1 MAIDD
6 FESRQKA
13 LANGPTSASLT
24 NTGEAPM
31 ATAETANIA
40 IHAALTGHLVLSTLH
55 TNDSV
60 SAITRLYNMG
70 IEPFL
75 LAYSL
80 NIIVAQ
86 RLVRKLC
93 DRCKAVATDV
103 APSALAHVGFP
114 AEEIAST
121 TFYHAVGCMYCVKG
135 YKGRTAIHEA
145 LYFTPEI
152 RELIMD
158 SDHTIHEQ
166 EIRRVAIKQGMKTLR
181 DAGLDLVRKGVTSL
195 EEIATGDA
203 GHFDEDGYLW
213 IMGRVDDVV
222 NAVRPLFPA
231 GALVVEHPDSEHTFP
246 ASVRTKAYEFLK
258 K

>member
-1 MAIDD
+1 MSTFDGARQVKLNPKLD
-6 FESRQKA
+6 FEGALRAILRHDPDIVMVGEIRDRTTADLAVK
-13 LANGPTSASLT
+13 LAN
-24 NTGEAPM
+24 
-31 ATAETANIA
+31 
-40 IHAALTGHLVLSTLH
+40 TGHLTFSTLH
-55 TNDSV
+55 TNDAP
-60 SAITRLYNMG
+60 SAIARLYKMG

-195 EEIATGDA
+195 EEIAAMTS
-203 GHFDEDGYLW
+203 ED
-213 IMGRVDDVV
+213 
-222 NAVRPLFPA
+222 
-231 GALVVEHPDSEHTFP
+231 TFT
-246 ASVRTKAYEFLK
+246 S
-258 K
+258 